1 MMQPRAKRLATK
13 RPLSRVKLWTIILT
27 VFLIALGNP
36 VNLAVAQTE
45 SRMLQRQTARAIRH
59 AGYWCDRVTDA
70 RIDKVKSLSGTTIVK
85 VTCDDKINFAQY
97 MLTISPANKIAKVEV
112 WK

>member
-1 MMQPRAKRLATK
+1 MQKQPKGLATK
-13 RPLSRVKLWTIILT
+13 WPLSRMKLWTIILA
-27 VFLIALGNP
+27 VVLIALGNP
-36 VNLAVAQTE
+36 VSLAVAQTE
-45 SRMLQRQTARAIRH
+45 SRILKRQTARAIRN
-59 AGYWCDRVTDA
+59 AGFWCDRMTDA

-97 MLTISPANKIAKVEV
+97 MLTMSPANKITKVEI